1 MNWTVVA
8 LTDDEVKKLLHYQLE
23 TKFERTFNSARKI
36 ESAAMFRERRPSRGL
51 HRFYFS
57 PQATEILQHD
67 QAASAFAFAP
77 CAVPNREDVVFVT
90 GDENWC
96 LLLHGEAGRP

>member
-1 MNWTVVA
+1 MGWTVVA

-23 TKFERTFNSARKI
+23 TRFERMFNTAQKI

-57 PQATEILQHD
+57 PQATEILQHER
-67 QAASAFAFAP
+67 AASAFAIVP
-77 CAVPNREDVVFVT
+77 CAAPNREDVVFVS

-96 LLLHGEAGRP
+96 LLLQGEAGRP